1 MWPPANERF
10 DFDFWAHQW
19 LAWDERQRWRSSVSG
34 AHPNCGHM
42 QYCLFRQLV
51 PHECVVK

>member
-10 DFDFWAHQW
+10 DFDHWVYRW
-19 LAWDERQRWRSSVSG
+19 LAWDERQRWSHSARG
-34 AHPNCGHM
+34 AYLNCERM

-51 PHECVVK
+51 PHEYAVK

>member
-10 DFDFWAHQW
+10 DFDRWVYLW
-19 LAWDERQRWRSSVSG
+19 LAWDERQRWRHSAWN
-34 AHPNCGHM
+34 AHLHCGRM

-51 PHECVVK
+51 PHEYAVK